1 MPGRPSQWPMSSAY
15 DMLLRRS
22 QRPFPWERYRKC
34 LPPTACGCVPP
45 SGPSRAAPQVDRTEV
60 PSSETIHNIRNLA
73 VIAHVDHGRTTLMDC
88 LLKQCGNALSRTID
102 FISLERERGITIGS
116 KSPLRFPTHGQR
128 ITASHLYYGSL
139 KTQAAMF
146 SSEAS
151 PTSEKEAGDDFVEES
166 SVSGNEKVEP
176 VEGKEDPSLNADRK
190 QAAKEEQEREALSK
204 AIGELEALI
213 AEKESQLVEL
223 KERALATKAE
233 LESVRARLQREADNT
248 KRYAVQEFAKA
259 LLDVGDNLGRALM
272 CVPADVRKEL
282 LTDDTETGKH
292 LRSLVEGLIL
302 TERDLMKVL
311 KKFGVQKFEPVGEQF
326 DPNAHLALFAVPDP
340 SKEAGTVAMV
350 AKVGYMLHD
359 RVLRPAEV
367 GVVKGDE

>member
-1 MPGRPSQWPMSSAY
+1 
-15 DMLLRRS
+15 
-22 QRPFPWERYRKC
+22 
-34 LPPTACGCVPP
+34 
-45 SGPSRAAPQVDRTEV
+45 
-60 PSSETIHNIRNLA
+60 
-73 VIAHVDHGRTTLMDC
+73 
-88 LLKQCGNALSRTID
+88 
-102 FISLERERGITIGS
+102 
-116 KSPLRFPTHGQR
+116 
-128 ITASHLYYGSL
+128 
-139 KTQAAMF
+139 MF

-151 PTSEKEAGDDFVEES
+151 PTSEKEAGDDFVEGT
-166 SVSGNEKVEP
+166 SVSGDEKVEP
-176 VEGKEDPSLNADRK
+176 VEGKEEPSLKADSK

-204 AIGELEALI
+204 AIGKLEVLI